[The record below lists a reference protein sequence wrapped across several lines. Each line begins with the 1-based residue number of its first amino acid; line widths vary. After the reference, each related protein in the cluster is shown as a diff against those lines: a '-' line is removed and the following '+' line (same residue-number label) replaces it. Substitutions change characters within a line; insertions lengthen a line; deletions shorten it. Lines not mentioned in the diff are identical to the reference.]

1 MMPHA
6 PYNHP
11 AALEDQA
18 LLADC
23 TERRTRSTGPGGQ
36 HRNKVET
43 AVVLRHDP
51 TGIEGAASER
61 RSQKDNRCVAARRL
75 RVNLA
80 LDQRRVP
87 PDLRHTPSALWR
99 SRVKDGRIVLNPDH
113 RDFPGMLAEALD
125 HVAHFR
131 WDVAK
136 AAQWLDCS
144 TSQLVKLLKHEPR
157 ALERVNRERQQ
168 RGMRKLQ

>member
-1 MMPHA
+1 MTDA

-11 AALEDQA
+11 ACLGDDAI
-18 LLADC
+18 LAAC

-36 HRNKVET
+36 HRNKVEI
-43 AVVLRHDP
+43 AVILRHDA

-61 RSQKDNRCVAARRL
+61 RSVVDNRRMALRRL

-80 LDQRRVP
+80 LEVRHVP
-87 PDLRHTPSALWR
+87 PDLTQTPSGLWR
-99 SRVKDGRIVLNPDH
+99 SRVKNKQIVLNPDH
-113 RDFPGMLAEALD
+113 RDFPAMLAEAID
-125 HVAHFR
+125 HIAHYR

-144 TSQLVKLLKHEPR
+144 TSQLVKMLKHEHR
-157 ALERVNRERQQ
+157 AIELVNRERRQH
-168 RGMRKLQ
+168 GMRALR